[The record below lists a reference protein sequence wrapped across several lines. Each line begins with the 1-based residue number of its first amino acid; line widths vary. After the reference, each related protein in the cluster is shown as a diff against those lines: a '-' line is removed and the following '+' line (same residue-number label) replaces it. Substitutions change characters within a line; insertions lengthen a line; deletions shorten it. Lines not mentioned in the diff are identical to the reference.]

1 VPPRVASPPR
11 PRARAPTS
19 PEQEPLTGST
29 ITGGAGT
36 AGAPGSAVP
45 ETKVSEGPF
54 LIVGLGNPG
63 PGYAGNRHNVG
74 AMVLDEL
81 AARSGVKLSPGKGAR
96 ARALAGEGRLAGRR
110 VVLARPLT
118 YMNESGGPVRGLL
131 DYHHLPVEDLVVI
144 HDELDIPFAS
154 VRLKRGGGEGGHNGL
169 RSITRSTGTKDYL
182 RVRVGIGRPPGRQEA
197 ADFVLK
203 DFSAVERKE
212 LDLLVAEAADA
223 VEALV
228 ARGLEAAQNEVHAR
242 T

>member
-1 VPPRVASPPR
+1 VP
-11 PRARAPTS
+11 
-19 PEQEPLTGST
+19 Q
-29 ITGGAGT
+29 
-36 AGAPGSAVP
+36 
-45 ETKVSEGPF
+45 GPF
-54 LIVGLGNPG
+54 LVVGLGNPG

-81 AARSGVKLSPGKGAR
+81 AARAGIRLSAGKGPR
-96 ARALAGEGRLAGRR
+96 SRALAGEGRLAGRR

-131 DYHHLPVEDLVVI
+131 DYHHLPVEDLVVV
-144 HDELDIPFAS
+144 HDELDLPFAT

-169 RSITRSTGTKDYL
+169 RSISRSTGTKDYL
-182 RVRVGIGRPPGRQEA
+182 RVRVGIGRPPGRQDP

-223 VEALV
+223 AEALLV
-228 ARGLEAAQNEVHAR
+228 KGLEAAQNEVHPR
-242 T
+242 S